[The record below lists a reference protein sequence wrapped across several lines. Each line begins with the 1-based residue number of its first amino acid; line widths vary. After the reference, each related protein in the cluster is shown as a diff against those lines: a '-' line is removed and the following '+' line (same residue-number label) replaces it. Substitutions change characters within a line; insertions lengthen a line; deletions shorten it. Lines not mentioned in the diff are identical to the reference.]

1 MKCYTCSMS
10 RTIVVECAC
19 GWHGQRQVPACAS
32 TPCPR
37 CGGVVYAR
45 PRAGPQGRR
54 GKPARG
60 SVSIHVRV
68 PESVAEQIRL
78 RGPAQTVA
86 AQWLTDRAE
95 AEQLAAL
102 DVDAERRELA
112 SIPVEAESLADHADN
127 R

>member
-1 MKCYTCSMS
+1 
-10 RTIVVECAC
+10 
-19 GWHGQRQVPACAS
+19 
-32 TPCPR
+32 
-37 CGGVVYAR
+37 
-45 PRAGPQGRR
+45 
-54 GKPARG
+54 
-60 SVSIHVRV
+60 VRV

-112 SIPVEAESLADHADN
+112 SIPVEAESLADHADH